1 MLSAIVLCVDL
12 KGELSYNICNIL
24 IGEDKMNAEL
34 KSRIDKTIENL
45 KKNKMEAYYCDTKEE
60 ACELVK
66 TLINKGDV
74 ISSGGSVTLKETG
87 VYDIITSSDYNYL
100 DRSAPGLTREEVE
113 EVYRK
118 TFSADAFF
126 TSTNALT
133 ENGELYNV
141 DGNSNRVA
149 AILYGPKSVIV
160 VCGINK
166 LVKNIDEAAYRVKTI
181 AAPKNTVRLSCDTY
195 CQKEGKCVS
204 LLDDSSEFCHGC
216 HSDGRICCNYVVCA
230 QQRHV
235 NRIKVIIIGEEYGY

>member
-1 MLSAIVLCVDL
+1 
-12 KGELSYNICNIL
+12 
-24 IGEDKMNAEL
+24 MNTEIKAKVE
-34 KSRIDKTIENL
+34 KTMENL
-45 KKNKMEAYYCDTKEE
+45 RRNKMEPYFCETKAE

-100 DRSAPGLTREEVE
+100 DRSVPGMTREDIE
-113 EVYRK
+113 EIYRK
-118 TFSADAFF
+118 TFSADAYF

-149 AILYGPKSVIV
+149 AILYGPKSVVV

-166 LVKNIDEAAYRVKTI
+166 IVKNLEEAAIRVKTV
-181 AAPKNTVRLSCDTY
+181 AAPKNTVRLNCDTY

-204 LLDDSSEFCHGC
+204 LNHDNPEMCEGC
-216 HSDGRICCNYVVCA
+216 HSDGRICCNFVVCA

-235 NRIKVIIIGEEYGY
+235 NRIKVVIIGEEYGY